1 MSLTSLPTFPSLK
14 THHSLQPTLPVTP
27 SKFGTNL
34 VYSDASVT
42 VAATE
47 AVTLVNTV
55 VDAARKTAVA
65 GIENGVVR
73 EKFIGSDDMR
83 RKRRRKRRK
92 NLGCV
97 MEEESIQN
105 NFLWQKHVVG
115 SVTSGF
121 LSSIEEAEL
130 CLCLKV
136 YVVNMI
142 LFYILYYNKIR

>member
-14 THHSLQPTLPVTP
+14 THHSLQQNLPTIIP

-34 VYSDASVT
+34 VYGDALVI

-47 AVTLVNTV
+47 AVALANDA
-55 VDAARKTAVA
+55 VDAARNAAAA
-65 GIENGVVR
+65 GIA
-73 EKFIGSDDMR
+73 IDDMR

-92 NLGCV
+92 NLGCMV
-97 MEEESIQN
+97 EEKNVENS
-105 NFLWQKHVVG
+105 FLRQKEVVG

-121 LSSIEEAEL
+121 LSSTEEAEL

-136 YVVNMI
+136 YVV
-142 LFYILYYNKIR
+142 YKLYYKREF

>member
-14 THHSLQPTLPVTP
+14 THHSLQPTLHVTP

-136 YVVNMI
+136 YVVNTI